1 MTAPTTPAVLVST
14 SQPNDPYRVE
24 KTERQRETERDRYRY
39 RDRERQR
46 ETERRRQRREKIS
59 PYPIPYPRYG
69 RGAHVRTWGL
79 KTKPGLEDVQCVP
92 DRVVDRIQIEI
103 STNST
108 TLFVLYIAYSTRRS

>member
-24 KTERQRETERDRYRY
+24 KTERERERDRDRYRY

-46 ETERRRQRREKIS
+46 DGDSDERRYRHML
-59 PYPIPYPRYG
+59 YPTPAMDCG
-69 RGAHVRTWGL
+69 EHVRALSTWGL
-79 KTKPGLEDVQCVP
+79 KTKAGLEAVQFVP